1 MIVYRGTN
9 KKLDAHMDRLGLTAP
24 VYFVNNHMASLESHK
39 KIFTDSIA
47 TTIEEAEAERI
58 AYDKQQAEIRA
69 LAQEWESDT
78 NE

>member
-24 VYFVNNHMASLESHK
+24 VYFVNNYMASLESHK
-39 KIFTDSIA
+39 KIFPESNA
-47 TTIEEAEAERI
+47 STIEEAEAEKI
-58 AYDKQQAEIRA
+58 AYDKQQAEIQA
-69 LAQEWESDT
+69 LAQELESDS